1 LYPFDME
8 AEKFLLSTEDFCAD
22 ASVTE
27 GEALSASALARG
39 WKVYRLD
46 ARRMTDKKALLDH
59 LAAEL
64 AFPAYF
70 GGNWDAVMDCLTDFD
85 GKSLVLVA
93 DCALLEKSDPA
104 LLADFRDVMDSAG
117 RSLHE
122 FRKGAAGLK
131 TIFLR

>member
-1 LYPFDME
+1 ME
-8 AEKFLLSTEDFCAD
+8 AEKFLLSSEEFCAVVSP
-22 ASVTE
+22 AE
-27 GEALSASALARG
+27 GEAFSTAALARG

-46 ARRMTDKKALLDH
+46 GRKMSDKKALLDH

-70 GGNWDAVMDCLTDFD
+70 GGNWDAAMDCLTDLEVN
-85 GKSLVLVA
+85 SLVLVA
-93 DCALLEKSDPA
+93 DCALIEQSSPA
-104 LLADFRDVMDSAG
+104 LLADFRDVMDSAA

-122 FRKGAAGLK
+122 FRNGAAELK